1 MSVEDNGSSEMVAG
15 QPIAVGRKLL
25 PPITPGGT
33 QVFVSEKQYDAIIRL
48 RERRRRVKEA
58 RERRALRVKK
68 HVPRDPKG
76 RFIKSKGK
84 QEGTNGGIMV
94 PFSATL
100 NHCYLRLITTNGYQ
114 EVTTIGSDAQSST
127 PAIGFYLP
135 FVPTNEGGEN
145 VGEVIC
151 DSIAQS
157 STPPVG
163 LYCPLVATNESG
175 ESLGEVMYWPLLA
188 TNVCE
193 VANDSEAPSNTP
205 GMGFYWPFTAAS
217 EYDENIGEAASG
229 SKAPFSNPAGDFF
242 WPIVAT
248 NDEEENVGEFAYDNI
263 LNLESPYP
271 TTLLRIMMGNRYN
284 TDPVSAQFQNVAQLQ
299 APDFTTLLTIMN
311 NAGYDEAADNGH
323 YDVDEVMTKLEG
335 W

>member
-15 QPIAVGRKLL
+15 QPIVVGRKLL
-25 PPITPGGT
+25 PPITPGGA

-84 QEGTNGGIMV
+84 QE
-94 PFSATL
+94 A
-100 NHCYLRLITTNGYQ
+100 NGYQ

-135 FVPTNEGGEN
+135 FVSTNEGGEN

-151 DSIAQS
+151 DSKAQS
-157 STPPVG
+157 STPPIG
-163 LYCPLVATNESG
+163 LYCPLVATIESG
-175 ESLGEVMYWPLLA
+175 ENVGEVMYWPLIA

-193 VANDSEAPSNTP
+193 VANDSEAPP

-242 WPIVAT
+242 WPVVAT
-248 NDEEENVGEFAYDNI
+248 NDDEENVGEFAYDNI
-263 LNLESPYP
+263 LNLESPDP

-323 YDVDEVMTKLEG
+323 YDVDKVMTKLEG